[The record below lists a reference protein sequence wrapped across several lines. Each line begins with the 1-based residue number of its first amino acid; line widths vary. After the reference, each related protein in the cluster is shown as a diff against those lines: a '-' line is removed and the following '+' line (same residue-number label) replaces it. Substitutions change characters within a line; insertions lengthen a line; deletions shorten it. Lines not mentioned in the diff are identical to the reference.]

1 LLRIHLQGASSA
13 SETNVTATALSNVGV
28 LKARPHSVAIGVT
41 GKCNLRC
48 SYCHKSDAVFEAR
61 PAANADLSDEVI
73 GVKHVTL
80 SAGGE
85 TTMFA
90 GWHERIACFL
100 DDPEIEA
107 HIVSNFARLF
117 NDDDLDALA
126 KFKAIQVSFDSADL
140 QVVRKLRS
148 KADLRTIAF
157 NIVRLRQ
164 RGEEL
169 GRKPLLVVNCTLWRE
184 NIGEIAKLAGF
195 CRELGVDQLLL
206 TEGFVSTEHNYTVPE
221 TLDALTDDEVIL
233 LAQQIVAAEAL
244 TADGLI
250 SLQLQGH
257 LRLRLEPVLQDVR
270 DGRQPQNAASSFS
283 RRVGLS
289 ACYQPWQSPLVMPD
303 GKVLPCCVAP
313 DTAAIGD
320 LTHTTSMTDILESD
334 AALAIRASI
343 LDGKP
348 LLPCNGCSFATD
360 LSRDEFVQEIR
371 EWYGEAVTRQS
382 DVKTVTWAN
391 LFGVPENEATLENAN
406 LITEPGVSSLNED
419 NSYGMHRVLV
429 DTETSSE
436 MEFRVRANGRRRIR
450 LDLADERGRV
460 MVGRAHLAVTR
471 VPSAETAMGELRY
484 RLTPSSDGWL
494 TVMVQSSKSFSHFN
508 ITLMRD
514 DNAVVYRG
522 DGKSAVDISDLRI
535 A

>member
-1 LLRIHLQGASSA
+1 
-13 SETNVTATALSNVGV
+13 VTATALSNVGV

-61 PAANADLSDEVI
+61 PAANADLSDDVI
-73 GVKHVTL
+73 GRLFRYCKDNGVKHVTL

-85 TTMFA
+85 TTMFP
-90 GWHERIACFL
+90 GWHERLTCFL
-100 DDPEIEA
+100 DDPEIDA
-107 HIVSNFARLF
+107 HIVSNFARVF
-117 NDDDLDALA
+117 SNDDLDALA
-126 KFKAIQVSFDSADL
+126 KFKAIQISFDSADL

-157 NIVRLRQ
+157 NIIRLRQ

-184 NIGEIAKLAGF
+184 NIEGIAKLAGF

-221 TLDALTDDEVIL
+221 TLDALTSDEVVS
-233 LAQQIVAAEAL
+233 LARQIVAAEKLA
-244 TADGLI
+244 ADGLI

-257 LRLRLEPVLQDVR
+257 LRLRLESVLEDVR
-270 DGRQPQNAASSFS
+270 DGRQPQDAAASFH
-283 RRVGLS
+283 RRMMVVS

-320 LTHTTSMTDILESD
+320 LTRTASMTDILESD

-348 LLPCNGCSFATD
+348 LLPCDGCSFATD
-360 LSRDEFVQEIR
+360 LSRDDFVREIR
-371 EWYGEAVTRQS
+371 EWQNEAEGRQS
-382 DVKTVTWAN
+382 DVKFSVWPN
-391 LFGVPENEATLENAN
+391 LFGVPQHGIILENAG
-406 LITEPGVSSLNED
+406 LRVEPGAGSLNED
-419 NSYGMHRVLV
+419 SSYGMHRILV
-429 DTETSSE
+429 DSETSSE
-436 MEFRVRANGRRRIR
+436 MEFRIRPNGRRRIR
-450 LDLADERGRV
+450 LDLADDRGRV
-460 MVGRAHLAVTR
+460 MIGRVHLAATR
-471 VPSAETAMGELRY
+471 DPRAEIAMGELHC

-494 TVMVQSSKSFSHFN
+494 KVTVQSPKSFSHFN

-514 DNAVVYRG
+514 DNAVMYRG
-522 DGKSAVDISDLRI
+522 DGRSAVDISDLRI